1 MPDERWGETVHAV
14 IVGRPGL
21 DTGDL
26 HDWART
32 RLAGFKCPASVT
44 LTTGLPRNATGKM
57 LRSVLRE
64 PHWAGQKR
72 RVS

>member
-1 MPDERWGETVHAV
+1 VTPRAACWTGAH
-14 IVGRPGL
+14 RPGA
-21 DTGDL
+21 D
-26 HDWART
+26 

-44 LTTGLPRNATGKM
+44 VAGELPRNATGKV

-64 PHWAGQKR
+64 PHWAGQDR